1 MMNKKR
7 KEKFGDL
14 LLDTAK
20 YLITAVILS
29 TFFKGIEEWAWYT
42 YLISIVVVMVVI
54 WAGLSFYKDDI
65 NKKKKNR

>member
-1 MMNKKR
+1 MDEKR

-42 YLISIVVVMVVI
+42 YVIAIAVVI
-54 WAGLSFYKDDI
+54 AIIWSGLSLFEEDKDKR
-65 NKKKKNR
+65 KKRR